1 MKLKLLHTPPLH
13 PCPAGPHPP
22 TGQLALARQPQYA
35 WGSVAQYPTLASKVP
50 VMSSIGQDA
59 ASSST
64 QELNSTC
71 AYLIYFES
79 LEYLIPRL
87 LVWLALFA
95 LATTDGVLHKHIK
108 RRGWQLHRGICVVI
122 GGFVLQD
129 ILLVTYS
136 IGKRRGSTSAAIE
149 NVCKSYIF
157 FADLADSLFI
167 VSSPFARLCSNWHTL
182 PVYYP

>member
-1 MKLKLLHTPPLH
+1 
-13 PCPAGPHPP
+13 
-22 TGQLALARQPQYA
+22 
-35 WGSVAQYPTLASKVP
+35 
-50 VMSSIGQDA
+50 MSSIDQDA

-167 VSSPFARLCSNWHTL
+167 VSSLLLGFVHPGTRCLFTTPEVWQSFGQSGVFYR
-182 PVYYP
+182 

>member
-1 MKLKLLHTPPLH
+1 
-13 PCPAGPHPP
+13 
-22 TGQLALARQPQYA
+22 
-35 WGSVAQYPTLASKVP
+35 
-50 VMSSIGQDA
+50 MSSNSQDVT
-59 ASSST
+59 SLGS

-108 RRGWQLHRGICVVI
+108 RRGWQLHRGICLVI
-122 GGFVLQD
+122 GAFVLQD

-136 IGKRRGSTSAAIE
+136 IGKRKGSSSVAVE

-167 VSSPFARLCSNWHTL
+167 VSILLLGHASDWCTL
-182 PVYYP
+182 FGPSSESKTC